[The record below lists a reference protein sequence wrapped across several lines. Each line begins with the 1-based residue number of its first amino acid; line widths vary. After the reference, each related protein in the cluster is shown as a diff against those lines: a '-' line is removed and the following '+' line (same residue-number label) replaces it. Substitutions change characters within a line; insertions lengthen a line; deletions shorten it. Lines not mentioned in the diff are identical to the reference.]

1 MLIFVGVFIVFASTL
16 GGFMIAG
23 GQPVLLL
30 HISEFVVIGGIALG
44 VLVIASPT
52 HVLSEIVHKLKA
64 ALFGKSSGKGEY
76 FDLLKMLY
84 EIFMVG
90 RRNGLIALEEH
101 VMNPGSSAIFN
112 KYPAF
117 TSNRE
122 RMQFLLNGLK
132 PVIDGKIKPDQLE
145 DLMLTELESKSEEG
159 DHPIHMLQLIG
170 DSLPGIGI
178 VAAVLGII
186 NTMSAIADGP
196 EVVGERVAAALT
208 GTFLGVFFAYGFI
221 NPLAMRVKFNNASD
235 QMYLKCIL
243 SAVAGFAKGLAPLTA
258 VEVARRSLAS
268 DVQPAADELESAL
281 KSMPAPGK
289 APS

>member
-1 MLIFVGVFIVFASTL
+1 ML
-16 GGFMIAG
+16 AG
-23 GQPVLLL
+23 GNPLVLL
-30 HISEFVVIGGIALG
+30 HVSEFVVIFGVALG
-44 VLVIASPT
+44 MLIIASPS
-52 HVLSEIVHKLKA
+52 HVLKEVVHKIKHATL
-64 ALFGKSSGKGEY
+64 GKSTSKTEY

-101 VMNPGSSAIFN
+101 VMNPNTSSIFK
-112 KYPAF
+112 KYPNF
-117 TSNRE
+117 TANKE

-145 DLMLTELESKSEEG
+145 NLMVTELDSKSEEA
-159 DHPIHMLQLIG
+159 DHSVHILQLVG

-186 NTMSAIADGP
+186 NTMAAIADGP

-208 GTFLGVFFAYGFI
+208 GTLLGIFAAYGFV
-221 NPLAMRVKFNNASD
+221 NPLANRIKFNNAGD
-235 QMYLKCIL
+235 HMYFKCIL

-258 VEVARRSLAS
+258 VEVARRSLDS
-268 DVQPAADELESAL
+268 GVQPPADELEHAL
-281 KSMPAPGK
+281 KGMPTPGK
-289 APS
+289 

>member
-1 MLIFVGVFIVFASTL
+1 MLIIVGGLIVMISTL
-16 GGFMIAG
+16 GGFMLAG
-23 GQPVLLL
+23 GNPVVLL
-30 HISEFVVIGGIALG
+30 HVSEFVVILGVALG
-44 VLVIASPT
+44 VLVIASPG
-52 HVLSEIVHKLKA
+52 HVIKELIHKIQVA
-64 ALFGKSSGKGEY
+64 MFGKGTGKAEY

-101 VMNPGSSAIFN
+101 VMNPANSSIFN

-117 TSNRE
+117 TANKE
-122 RMQFLLNGLK
+122 RMEFLINGMK

-145 DLMLTELESKSEEG
+145 ALLQAELATKTKEA
-159 DHPIHMLQLIG
+159 DHPVHILHLVG

-208 GTFLGVFFAYGFI
+208 STLLGIFVASGFV
-221 NPLAMRVKFNNASD
+221 NPLSNRVQFNNEDDA
-235 QMYLKCIL
+235 MYLKCIL
-243 SAVAGFAKGLAPLTA
+243 SAIAGFAKGLAPLTA
-258 VEVARRSLAS
+258 VEVARRTLTHS
-268 DVQPAADELESAL
+268 VQPGGEELETTL
-281 KSMPAPGK
+281 KGMPAPGK
-289 APS
+289 